1 MNKSDK
7 IMITIIVI
15 AGAIAAL
22 LWFVLGRIVE
32 LIFMSSVKNL
42 CFTISVVAI
51 LLVVIAC
58 VGGKHE

>member
-32 LIFMSSVKNL
+32 LIFLSSVKNL

>member
-7 IMITIIVI
+7 IMIIIIVI
-15 AGAIAAL
+15 AGVIAAL
-22 LWFVLGRIVE
+22 LWYVLGRIVE
-32 LIFMSSVKNL
+32 LIFLSSVKNL

>member
-1 MNKSDK
+1 MKKSDK

-22 LWFVLGRIVE
+22 LWFVLGRIAE
-32 LIFMSSVKNL
+32 LIFMSSAKNL
-42 CFTISVVAI
+42 CFLISIIAI

-58 VGGKHE
+58 VGGRHE

>member
-7 IMITIIVI
+7 IIISIIVI

>member
-1 MNKSDK
+1 MNKGDK
-7 IMITIIVI
+7 IIISIIVI

-42 CFTISVVAI
+42 CFTISLVAI

>member
-7 IMITIIVI
+7 IIISIIVI

-22 LWFVLGRIVE
+22 LWFVLGHIVE

>member
-7 IMITIIVI
+7 IIISIIVI

-42 CFTISVVAI
+42 CFTISLIAI

>member
-7 IMITIIVI
+7 IMIIIIVI

-22 LWFVLGRIVE
+22 LWYVLGRIVE
-32 LIFMSSVKNL
+32 LIFLSSVKNL
-42 CFTISVVAI
+42 CFTISLVAI

>member
-1 MNKSDK
+1 MKKSDK
-7 IMITIIVI
+7 IMITIIII

-22 LWFVLGRIVE
+22 LWFVLGRIAE

-42 CFTISVVAI
+42 CFVISMIAV

-58 VGGKHE
+58 VGGRHE

>member
-1 MNKSDK
+1 MKKSDK
-7 IMITIIVI
+7 IIISIIVI

>member
-7 IMITIIVI
+7 IIISIIVI

-32 LIFMSSVKNL
+32 LIFLSSVKNL